1 MGQSLLDF
9 LLSSLP
15 ISLPSSAQLTT
26 QVSILSNTSVTSQ
39 TGQGEPGAGGQLP
52 EAGVRLD
59 SLLADIMVCVQV
71 SHDDNV
77 YYLLISSLYSPPQ
90 EVISSGNPH
99 NAVFSPTRL
108 QNTACQL
115 YFLLLGR
122 LSRSDTGRSYLDRS
136 VIR

>member
-26 QVSILSNTSVTSQ
+26 QVSILSNTSLSSQ
-39 TGQGEPGAGGQLP
+39 TGQGEAGAGGQMP

-71 SHDDNV
+71 SDDDNV
-77 YYLLISSLYSPPQ
+77 FSSL
-90 EVISSGNPH
+90 IIT
-99 NAVFSPTRL
+99 AFSLR
-108 QNTACQL
+108 
-115 YFLLLGR
+115 R
-122 LSRSDTGRSYLDRS
+122 
-136 VIR
+136 